1 MRSCF
6 ERAAI
11 ALLLSACATYSQQQK
26 PCNLARCDSVAACT
40 ASAQARMDAGDS
52 LDAQCYFLAALSH
65 DADSDE
71 ARLGYAFTLLL
82 AGLPNAAVP
91 QFEHVKAHTRNDELR
106 NTATQYLELLQ
117 RKIPVAVLFRDPE
130 GCDDMF
136 SKSNGVIAGKNLYRL
151 IAHLGLFSVP
161 AQEPVHVFPEW
172 KCCEETTGAGLAV
185 VLNTRCDGVRE
196 ENHDLTTANGQVVV
210 RNRTRRYRGSV
221 RIELYDTAT
230 STLINTFSG
239 SAETLEFLG
248 DTSYLSWG
256 KAEDALIFDIVR
268 TVLAQPPDTAGT
280 SAAVAARSPA
290 PVEQRHTTETFEV
303 KNAPNGQFAYASNYV
318 ALYDGSLTISDTNV
332 TLTTRCTYACGTAF
346 SVVPA
351 KVVDVDYKEAG
362 SLFSVPWDTH
372 RVSDHAEELHLRVLV
387 QEMDRHMKYREAR
400 RDYYLY
406 NRGSVTVGVRSDG
419 SISVGGI
426 SHVSC
431 DQCDGSLRYA
441 YKALQRARGK

>member
-1 MRSCF
+1 MRSYF

-11 ALLLSACATYSQQQK
+11 ALLFSACATYSQQQK
-26 PCNLARCDSVAACT
+26 HCNLASCDSVAACT
-40 ASAQARMDAGDS
+40 ASAQVRMDAGDN
-52 LDAQCYFLAALSH
+52 LGAQCYFQAALSR
-65 DADSDE
+65 DANSDE

-82 AGLPNAAVP
+82 AGLPNAAAP
-91 QFEHVKAHTRNDELR
+91 QFEQVKAHTRNDELR
-106 NTATQYLELLQ
+106 STAAGYLELLQ

-136 SKSNGVIAGKNLYRL
+136 SKSNGVIAGKNMYRL

-172 KCCEETTGAGLAV
+172 KCCEETTGAALAV

-221 RIELYDTAT
+221 TIELYDTAT
-230 STLINTFSG
+230 STLINRFSG

-268 TVLAQPPDTAGT
+268 TVLAQPQETA
-280 SAAVAARSPA
+280 SASSALPGRSMPA
-290 PVEQRHTTETFEV
+290 TERPHDVETFGV
-303 KNAPNGQFAYASNYV
+303 KCSFAGEFGDFYHYFILN
-318 ALYDGSLTISDTNV
+318 DGGLTINDTNV
-332 TLTTRCTYACGTAF
+332 TLALRTINGDF
-346 SVVPA
+346 
-351 KVVDVDYKEAG
+351 G
-362 SLFSVPWDTH
+362 FSVPSAKIIDVNYQEAGALFTVPWENH

-387 QEMDRHMKYREAR
+387 SVMDRHMKYREAH

-406 NRGSVTVGVRSDG
+406 NAGAVTVGVRSDG

-431 DQCDGSLRYA
+431 DKCDASLRYA